1 MLQTDSSNS
10 KPFLDYTM
18 LVKIQNVYYNLLL
31 LSLYRHCKV
40 FVMRMDIHLPQD
52 MNQGAIMFFNQ
63 RFIEKEKYAEYDPL
77 YIMVREVSSEK
88 KTHYHMV
95 LFLDGNKTNN
105 TYQHFQNARTVLRNI
120 CGDYGCINECNDG
133 HRNGIMLERN
143 ITPYNDLY
151 EVLCQI
157 SYIAKTDQ
165 KYNVT
170 GKTYF
175 YSKIQITPLCD
186 EDITM
191 RFQSLFSHLYFDDKT
206 QWFSS
211 VASKLFLSCC

>member
-1 MLQTDSSNS
+1 MLQIDSSNS

-133 HRNGIMLERN
+133 HRNGILLERN

-151 EVLCQI
+151 
-157 SYIAKTDQ
+157 
-165 KYNVT
+165 
-170 GKTYF
+170 
-175 YSKIQITPLCD
+175 
-186 EDITM
+186 
-191 RFQSLFSHLYFDDKT
+191 
-206 QWFSS
+206 
-211 VASKLFLSCC
+211 

>member
-1 MLQTDSSNS
+1 MFQSNNS
-10 KPFLDYTM
+10 NGRVFLGYEMDER
-18 LVKIQNVYYNLLL
+18 IQNVYYNLLL
-31 LSLYRHCKV
+31 MSMYRHCKV
-40 FVMRMDIHLPQD
+40 FVMRIDIHLPQHLS
-52 MNQGAIMFFNQ
+52 QFYIMDFNH
-63 RFIEKEKYAEYDPL
+63 RFIEKEKNAGYDPL
-77 YIMVREVSSEK
+77 YISVREFSSEK
-88 KTHYHMV
+88 KIHYHMV

-105 TYQHFQNARTVLRNI
+105 TYQHFENARTVLRNI

-211 VASKLFLSCC
+211 VVSKSFLSCC